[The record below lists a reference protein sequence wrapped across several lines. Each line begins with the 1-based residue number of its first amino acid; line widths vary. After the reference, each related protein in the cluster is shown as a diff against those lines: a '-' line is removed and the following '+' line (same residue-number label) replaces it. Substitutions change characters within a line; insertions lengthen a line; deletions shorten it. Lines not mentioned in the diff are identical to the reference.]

1 MFQKTKEELTAQ
13 ALQLVTSSK
22 LLVIAMSDPSIAD
35 LLENLAICLTILR
48 RLSELC
54 QDLVTNT
61 TTAPLQTR
69 NLIVNVYDLLEA
81 FRVFITSS
89 IDRSSPKTVED
100 HLASHAE
107 TLANILSTLLR
118 YLRVFPS

>member
-1 MFQKTKEELTAQ
+1 
-13 ALQLVTSSK
+13 
-22 LLVIAMSDPSIAD
+22 MSDPSIPD